1 MSKLPV
7 AVYWLSVVDLLVW
20 DAGSSVRRCASAAEF
35 VADAVVAA
43 AAAVGAAA
51 AAAAV
56 GAAAVVVG
64 GAAVG
69 GAAAA
74 VGAAAAAV
82 GVVGAA
88 AAAAVVGAAA
98 VGAGA
103 SERLQPAACAATSA
117 GPGWSVLSAY
127 LGGCDWERSAD
138 WPSFGEEE
146 PYVTLFQ

>member
-35 VADAVVAA
+35 VADADAVVAA
-43 AAAVGAAA
+43 A
-51 AAAAV
+51 
-56 GAAAVVVG
+56 AAAVVVG

-69 GAAAA
+69 GAAVGAAA
-74 VGAAAAAV
+74 VGAAAAAAV

-88 AAAAVVGAAA
+88 AAAVVGAAAA

>member
-20 DAGSSVRRCASAAEF
+20 DAESSVRRCASAAEF

-43 AAAVGAAA
+43 AAAV
-51 AAAAV
+51 AAAV
-56 GAAAVVVG
+56 GAAAVG
-64 GAAVG
+64 AAAVG
-69 GAAAA
+69 AAAAA
-74 VGAAAAAV
+74 VGAVGAAAAAAAAV

-88 AAAAVVGAAA
+88 AAVGAA
-98 VGAGA
+98 A
-103 SERLQPAACAATSA
+103 SERLQPAACAATLA

-138 WPSFGEEE
+138 WPSFGEE